1 MEASLETAYALRRTI
16 QHAELEVPVKFSN
29 SRSNGYRG
37 GLSANNPSILEMR
50 GSKLRFADPSYRL
63 PQFQVTFYG
72 SELQADTAPSY
83 VLLIQVTGCRA

>member
-1 MEASLETAYALRRTI
+1 MIIHRGYSDDAGSQAPGRGMSTCVAPGL
-16 QHAELEVPVKFSN
+16 SN

-63 PQFQVTFYG
+63 PQFQVTFDG
-72 SELQADTAPSY
+72 SELQAAALNLDP
-83 VLLIQVTGCRA
+83 